1 MTVYIVALMTLLN
14 SQLQGV
20 EPPMSYVFTDLTF
33 TSVDQCKRYATV
45 NGNKIL
51 LKLYEEFGSDYR
63 PHMVSCVDQDV
74 VKQLTKEGII
84 EKELET

>member
-1 MTVYIVALMTLLN
+1 L
-14 SQLQGV
+14 
-20 EPPMSYVFTDLTF
+20 F
-33 TSVDQCKRYATV
+33 
-45 NGNKIL
+45 
-51 LKLYEEFGSDYR
+51 KLYEEFGSDYR